1 MNDKSVSPPPVDDS
15 GGGVRKMRR
24 KKSLNQFVV
33 MTKVGMDNTRAKETY
48 ARDEINKEFYLLT
61 RKCSVCGSQE
71 SESEGGGT
79 SDSTT
84 TTPTTTSDVSALEKK
99 VNDQWLTEQDVAQI
113 DTIREGEGHYNR
125 LQRQKQEVVSRR
137 QRNKLNM
144 VNALRIQ
151 TVTRDECD
159 RRIAAATEKGEVSVN
174 LNAFLIMSDGT
185 LRPYNA
191 EHGGCLYEHVRN
203 PKHKDELVK
212 LGRLHIDML
221 HHQEAFKQ
229 LFHIFLYL
237 DRHLPRI
244 DYIIYKRPIEFI
256 GKQLSERLDF
266 WDRIEHLFEPKTT
279 GHYYAIIACIGFDLQ
294 IDK

>member
-1 MNDKSVSPPPVDDS
+1 MSVSSSSPPPSLDGV
-15 GGGVRKMRR
+15 GGRKMKR

-48 ARDEINKEFYLLT
+48 ARDETNKEFYLLT

-71 SESEGGGT
+71 SESEGAGVT
-79 SDSTT
+79 TSTT
-84 TTPTTTSDVSALEKK
+84 TTTTTTTSDVSTLERK
-99 VNDQWLTEQDVAQI
+99 VSGRWLTDQDVSEI
-113 DTIREGEGHYNR
+113 EKVREGEGHHNR
-125 LQRQKQEVVSRR
+125 LQRQKDEVTQYR

-144 VNALRIQ
+144 VAALRVQ

-159 RRIAAATEKGEVSVN
+159 RRIAAAIEKNAVSVN
-174 LNAFLIMSDGT
+174 LNAFLIMNDGT

-191 EHGGCLYEHVRN
+191 EHGGCLYEHIRN
-203 PKHKDELVK
+203 AKHKDELIK

-237 DRHLPRI
+237 DRHVPRI

-266 WDRIEHLFEPKTT
+266 WDRLEHLFEAKTA

-294 IDK
+294 VDK

>member
-1 MNDKSVSPPPVDDS
+1 MMTEKAVSPPPLDS
-15 GGGVRKMRR
+15 YGGGGGGGGGRKMKR

-33 MTKVGMDNTRAKETY
+33 MTKVGMDTKRAKETY
-48 ARDEINKEFYLLT
+48 ARDETNKEFYLLT

-71 SESEGGGT
+71 SESEGGGG
-79 SDSTT
+79 TT
-84 TTPTTTSDVSALEKK
+84 TISDVSTLERK
-99 VNDQWLTEQDVAQI
+99 VSDRWLTEQDVAEI
-113 DTIREGEGHYNR
+113 DRIREGEGHHNR
-125 LQRQKQEVVSRR
+125 LQRQKEEVARYR
-137 QRNKLNM
+137 QKNKLHM

-159 RRIAAATEKGEVSVN
+159 RRIAAASEKGAVSVN

-191 EHGGCLYEHVRN
+191 EHGGCLYEHIRN
-203 PKHKDELVK
+203 PRHKDELVK

-237 DRHLPRI
+237 DRHNPRI

-256 GKQLSERLDF
+256 GKQLSDRLDF
-266 WDRIEHLFEPKTT
+266 WDRLEHLFEPKTT